1 MDEFIKWM
9 YGEIEL
15 PNRSVLL
22 TIDDG
27 ALGTGLDNGNKLMPL
42 LEKYDLHATLFLIS
56 GWHKYSNYIS
66 PNMDVES
73 HTYNM
78 HSGGACDSEARG
90 SKLLCSS
97 REAIKED
104 LKISKQEIGSDKA
117 FCYPMY
123 VYNDK
128 VISVL
133 QEMGYKVAF
142 TGGDYKATRD
152 NDKFKIPRYHIYDS
166 TSLDE
171 FIDMIN

>member
-1 MDEFIKWM
+1 MVLRKLFEKGYIYIFTSNNTIKQ
-9 YGEIEL
+9 I
-15 PNRSVLL
+15 
-22 TIDDG
+22 
-27 ALGTGLDNGNKLMPL
+27 
-42 LEKYDLHATLFLIS
+42 
-56 GWHKYSNYIS
+56 
-66 PNMDVES
+66 
-73 HTYNM
+73 
-78 HSGGACDSEARG
+78 
-90 SKLLCSS
+90 
-97 REAIKED
+97 
-104 LKISKQEIGSDKA
+104 SDKA